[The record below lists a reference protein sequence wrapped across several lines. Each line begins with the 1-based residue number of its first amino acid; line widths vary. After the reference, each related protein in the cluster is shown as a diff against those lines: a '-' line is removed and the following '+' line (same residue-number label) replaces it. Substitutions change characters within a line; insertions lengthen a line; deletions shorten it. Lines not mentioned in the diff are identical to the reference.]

1 MSLFQRIFILVSL
14 LFLLLLG
21 SLEASYVVRSRQ
33 YLQEQ
38 LTSHAQDV
46 ATSLGMVLPLSMK
59 GNGNPLRLETTV
71 DAVFERGYYSAI
83 RIVSVD
89 GRTVLLRQLPP
100 APPAVPA
107 WFTRSVPLVAPS
119 AESLITDGWRQL
131 GRVIVTS
138 SPNFAYLQLW
148 NATVGATQLLVLF
161 YLLSLVVLWAFLR
174 TILRPLR
181 DIERVA
187 QDIGERN
194 FTTVTQMPGAR
205 ELRRVVEAINT
216 LSGKIRAVIGLEVA
230 TAERYRVEAYLDPLT
245 GFDNRRSFNHQLENS
260 LVTHGGEAAV
270 LYLVQIEGLDAL
282 NAAQGFDRGDA
293 LVQALANALAS
304 MSIGK
309 EVLRARLGG
318 ATFAMLCWDIEQVAA
333 HAFGQRL
340 DQAVGAAIAS
350 TGAAEVSHGIGAVYV
365 PHAAEGVSA
374 LLGEADTGVRQ
385 ALAQTGSQHLV
396 LIEHNA
402 VAVDT
407 LGANSWKHFIGNALT
422 AGDIALWTQPVH
434 AFVDPGTSATGSPRI
449 LQLEITGSL
458 LDATGEVVPAARF
471 LPMALRF
478 GLMPALDRAF
488 LHAIFEHYAQSQL
501 DADTVQMA
509 VNVSMQSLHD
519 EALVGQVLAQ
529 LERLPKLARRLVFE
543 FSEFGLVHDLDRA
556 ANVVSRLR
564 QRGAEIAVDNFG
576 FHPSAFQYLQR
587 LRPAYIKLASSY
599 LQDLEQ
605 HPENQFFI
613 ASVVRVARPLDI
625 VTLACG
631 VESDARLSMLQ
642 TLGVS
647 GYQGYATARPERVS

>member
-1 MSLFQRIFILVSL
+1 MSLFQRIFVLVSL

-21 SLEASYVVRSRQ
+21 SLEASYVARSRQ

-59 GNGNPLRLETTV
+59 GSANPMRLETTV

-83 RIVSVD
+83 RVVSTD
-89 GRTVLLRQLPP
+89 GRTVLLRQLPA
-100 APPAVPA
+100 APPAVPS
-107 WFTRSVPLVAPS
+107 WFARGVPLVAPS
-119 AESLITDGWRQL
+119 AESLISDGWRQL

-148 NATVGATQLLVLF
+148 NTTVGATQLLALF

-216 LSGKIRAVIGLEVA
+216 LSGKIRAAIGLEVA

-245 GFDNRRSFNHQLENS
+245 GFDNRRSFNHQLEHS
-260 LVTHGGEAAV
+260 LVTHGGQSAV

-282 NAAQGFDRGDA
+282 NAAQGFERGDA
-293 LVQALANALAS
+293 LVRALADSLSA
-304 MSIGK
+304 MSPGK
-309 EVLRARLGG
+309 DVLRARLGG
-318 ATFAMLCWDIEQVAA
+318 ATFAMLSWDVDQAA
-333 HAFGQRL
+333 AQAFGQRL
-340 DQAVGAAIAS
+340 DQAVAAAIAS
-350 TGAAEVSHGIGAVYV
+350 TGAVEVSHGVGAVYV

-385 ALAQTGSQHLV
+385 ALAQTGAQHLV
-396 LIEHNA
+396 LVEHNP

-407 LGANSWKHFIGNALT
+407 LGANSWKHFIANALT
-422 AGDIALWTQPVH
+422 AGDIALWTQPVF
-434 AFVDPGTSATGSPRI
+434 AFAEPGAPIPATPRI

-478 GLMPALDRAF
+478 GLMPALDGAF
-488 LHAIFEHYAQSQL
+488 LHAIFEHYGQRAPEGDATQL
-501 DADTVQMA
+501 A

-519 EALVGQVLAQ
+519 EELVTKLLDQ
-529 LERLPKLARRLVFE
+529 LERHPQLARRLVFE

-556 ANVVSRLR
+556 ADVVSRLR

-576 FHPSAFQYLQR
+576 FHSGAFQYLQR

-599 LQDLEQ
+599 LQDLEK
-605 HPENQFFI
+605 HAENQFFI

-631 VESDARLSMLQ
+631 VESDSRLAMLQ

-647 GYQGYATARPERVS
+647 GYQGYAGARPQRVS